1 MDRRFL
7 QRALLLG
14 AGVLVSASSLAHH
27 SLASFEISAPLWVKG
42 TVVRFE
48 RVNPHSVIFLDEKL
62 AGGQVR
68 RWAVDGPS
76 TPQLERQGLGADFL
90 KPGETLEICG
100 FATKEGAASQRT
112 LPKAEGT
119 DAPPPG
125 STVTG
130 QVLQGTLLV
139 MPDGKKRV
147 WSDYGQ
153 LSKCIS
159 PEERSTLIR

>member
-1 MDRRFL
+1 MDRRFW
-7 QRALLLG
+7 QSALLL
-14 AGVLVSASSLAHH
+14 AASAVFSASSLAHH
-27 SLASFEISAPLWVKG
+27 SLASFDISAPLWIKG

-48 RVNPHSVIFLDEKL
+48 RVNPHSVIFLDERT
-62 AGGQVR
+62 ADGRVR

-76 TPQLERQGLGADFL
+76 TPQLERQGLGPDFL
-90 KPGETLEICG
+90 KPGEALGICG
-100 FATKEGAASQRT
+100 FATKEGAASLRT
-112 LPKAEGT
+112 LPKEDSAGG
-119 DAPPPG
+119 PPPG
-125 STVTG
+125 PTMTG

-159 PEERSTLIR
+159 PEEQSSLTR

>member
-1 MDRRFL
+1 MSRRL
-7 QRALLLG
+7 SQRALL
-14 AGVLVSASSLAHH
+14 VLASVLFSASSLAHH
-27 SLASFEISAPLWVKG
+27 SLASFDVSAPLWVKG

-62 AGGQVR
+62 ATGQTR

-76 TPQLERQGLGADFL
+76 TTQLERLGLGPDFL
-90 KPGETLEICG
+90 KPGEALEICG

-112 LPKAEGT
+112 LPKADGAA
-119 DAPPPG
+119 APPPG
-125 STVTG
+125 SAVTG
-130 QVLQGTLLV
+130 QVLQGTVLV

-159 PEERSTLIR
+159 PEERSSLIR